1 MIKPTGVKRWL
12 VVWAVVL
19 LTPALLAA
27 RPEKKKGCEAS
38 SFRADKK
45 CQQAPEG
52 GTSTGYLLA
61 VGATCLGAVFVRT
74 RFSGSSVS

>member
-1 MIKPTGVKRWL
+1 MIKPTGAKRWL

-19 LTPALLAA
+19 LTPVLLAA
-27 RPEKKKGCEAS
+27 RPDKKKGCEAS
-38 SFRADKK
+38 SFADKK
-45 CQQAPEG
+45 CQQAAEG